1 MAIRIA
7 DTLTLDEA
15 LFLLGHHEE
24 GGYFDACGQVVLHER
39 GDNREG
45 IQ

>member
-1 MAIRIA
+1 MAITIP

-24 GGYFDACGQVVLHER
+24 GGYFDACGQVVLYE
-39 GDNREG
+39 GEDNGEG